1 MMQLYLL
8 VVAVGLF
15 PIALS
20 YGVNPGSV
28 LPKYMNIRVEG
39 TDQTEMFRALMCLYL
54 GMVAF
59 CLMAAL
65 FQPGWRHVAV
75 VWTVF
80 FMFSLAIGRLISL
93 VVDGMPSRILV
104 VYMLVELAMGAIGLA
119 LLAREASKVS

>member
-1 MMQLYLL
+1 MRLYLL

-20 YGVNPGSV
+20 YGVNPAAV

-39 TDQTEMFRALMCLYL
+39 TDQTEIFRAVMCLYL

-59 CLMAAL
+59 CLIAA
-65 FQPGWRHVAV
+65 FVRPDWQHVAV
-75 VWTVF
+75 IWTVF

-93 VVDGMPSRILV
+93 VVDGVPSRILI
-104 VYMLVELAMGAIGLA
+104 VYLIVELAMGAIGLA
-119 LLAREASKVS
+119 LLAREASQAA

>member
-1 MMQLYLL
+1 MMRLYLL
-8 VVAVGLF
+8 IVAAGLA

-20 YGVNPGSV
+20 YGVNPAGV
-28 LPKYMNIRVEG
+28 LPKYMSISVDG
-39 TDQTEMFRALMCLYL
+39 TDQTEIFRALMCLYL

-59 CLMAAL
+59 CVIAAL

-75 VWTVF
+75 IWTVF

-93 VVDGMPSRILV
+93 VVDGVPSRILI

-119 LLAREASKVS
+119 LLAREGASAA